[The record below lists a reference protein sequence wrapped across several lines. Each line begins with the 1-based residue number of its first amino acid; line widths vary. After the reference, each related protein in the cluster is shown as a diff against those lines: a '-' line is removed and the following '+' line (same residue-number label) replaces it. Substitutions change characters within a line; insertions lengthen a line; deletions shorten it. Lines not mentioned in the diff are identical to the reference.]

1 MLPSAMALLRGGTGV
16 PERDPPISLQLE
28 HCHTECVTDTQIC
41 GARFCN
47 PEGTTFAVTG
57 FELSEIILYH
67 QV

>member
-1 MLPSAMALLRGGTGV
+1 M
-16 PERDPPISLQLE
+16 PERDPPISLQFE